1 MVRMLL
7 THRDACSCEHLV
19 TVILRDGDNAMKEA
33 AWEEP
38 HAGAMLHCGSSMV
51 ALKLWKEEE
60 HCAIEHANAL
70 VATLLDD
77 PFW

>member
-19 TVILRDGDNAMKEA
+19 TVILRDADN
-33 AWEEP
+33 
-38 HAGAMLHCGSSMV
+38 AMLHCGSSMV
-51 ALKLWKEEE
+51 TLKLWKEEE
-60 HCAIEHANAL
+60 HCVIEHANAL